1 VNGGE
6 RVTEDAATRTARRQW
21 LGRTLRKLRNDAGL
35 TQVAAAEGLNCGQA
49 KINKIEKT
57 LCRIDMDQLEVLIEM
72 YGAAP
77 DLAARLREEATR
89 DLENGPPRTKG
100 NAYTEL
106 TDRELEAR
114 EIWCW
119 HSERIPGPLK
129 SQMYALKQQ
138 GPTPSEGKET
148 QVLRR
153 HKARKQVLTKADP
166 PRYRVIL
173 SESSLHR
180 LPGGCTPEM
189 VQDQVSYLLDLMAKH
204 PQLELR
210 ILPFEADVPYVDPD
224 FQLLMFDDPELSFV
238 YVEDS
243 AGPRKS
249 EKEPE
254 LKRFRDHWVAL
265 DAAALDV
272 PATKEFLTKLLS

>member
-1 VNGGE
+1 MNGGE

-35 TQVAAAEGLNCGQA
+35 TQAAAAKRLNCGQA
-49 KINKIEKT
+49 KINKIETT
-57 LCRIDMDQLEVLIEM
+57 LCSIRPDQLEVLIRM
-72 YGAAP
+72 YGTAP
-77 DLAARLREEATR
+77 DVAARLRAEAAR
-89 DLENGPPRTKG
+89 DLEDGPPRTKG
-100 NAYTEL
+100 DAYTEL

-114 EIWCW
+114 EIRCW

-129 SQMYALKQQ
+129 SEMYALKQR
-138 GPTPSEGKET
+138 GPELTGGREI

-153 HKARKQVLTKADP
+153 HKARKQVLTKSDP
-166 PRYRVIL
+166 PWYRAIL

-189 VQDQVSYLLDLMAKH
+189 VQDQVSYLLDLMAKY

-210 ILPFEADVPYVDPD
+210 ILPFEANIPYVDAD
-224 FQLLMFDDPELSFV
+224 FQLLMFDDPEKSFV

-249 EKEPE
+249 DKEPE
-254 LKRFRDHWVAL
+254 LKRFRDHWTAL

-272 PATKEFLTKLLS
+272 TATKEFLANLIS